1 MEPVL
6 SASLQH
12 TGRILAIKTKMNPEQ
27 DLLSETINSISG
39 YNYTPEYDNHN
50 LKLLVKEIDDMK
62 YKIQN
67 MEKNKQLIVI
77 PIEIRSTYEAESR

>member
-1 MEPVL
+1 
-6 SASLQH
+6 
-12 TGRILAIKTKMNPEQ
+12 MNPEQ
-27 DLLSETINSISG
+27 DLLSEAINSISG

-67 MEKNKQLIVI
+67 MEKQQLIVI
-77 PIEIRSTYEAESR
+77 PIEIRSTYEPESRQRKKNLNCH